1 MMILFEGP
9 DKSGKTTLLRNIA
22 EVRPNSGIWKNT
34 VFKPNSSV
42 YSQGKIAGLYLGF
55 YEAMKTGGDGR
66 YPLFVDR
73 SHITE
78 LVYAPIKRN
87 YEPDIEFWREYEQQM
102 DAVVIYVDTPLTTIE
117 ERVKRDG
124 DDYVNLTD
132 IVQIKAAYED
142 HLRRF
147 CKLPIIRIDGSKTET
162 EMVIELNTKLN
173 EYFRKENKGRH

>member
-34 VFKPNSSV
+34 IFKPNSSV

-55 YEAMKTGGDGR
+55 YEAMKIGGDGR

-87 YEPDIEFWREYEQQM
+87 YEPDIVFWREYEPTM
-102 DAVVIYVDTPLTTIE
+102 DAVVVYVDTPADIML
-117 ERVKRDG
+117 KRLMAEG
-124 DDYVNLTD
+124 DDYVNPDEL
-132 IVQIKAAYED
+132 VRIKFAYD
-142 HLRRF
+142 DYFRRF
-147 CKLPIIRIDGSKTET
+147 CRLTVIRIDGSKTET
-162 EMVIELNTKLN
+162 EMVIELNHKLN
-173 EYFRKENKGRH
+173 EYLRKENKGR